1 MARSHGSHGRSRR
14 TFNGGFRVRGP
25 MLRGKRVV
33 VTGGGGFIGSHL
45 VERLAAAHCAVR
57 RADFSTGRLKN
68 PAAVTYRVQVE
79 RGSILDAGAIKRAF
93 RGADAV
99 FHLAALTSVPESIE
113 RPLAYAE
120 TNVTGTLAVLS
131 GARDAGVRRL
141 VFASSCAVY
150 GRAKGALREDT
161 PPDPM
166 SPYAVT
172 KLASEQFLRV
182 LSGDGLETVALRLFN
197 VYGPRQ
203 SPDSPYSSVV
213 ARFVRFAATGTPLT
227 LHGDGRQTRDFVF
240 VSDIAEA
247 FERAAT
253 SRGAGGGLFNIGSG
267 RETSILDLI
276 DALRP
281 LAGASLKVVREPR
294 RAGDIRS
301 SRADTRRAARTLG
314 FRARTSLK
322 EGLRRTLEAAPLT
335 SS

>member
-1 MARSHGSHGRSRR
+1 MAGSHGSPGRKRR

-25 MLRGKRVV
+25 MLRGKRLV

-45 VERLAAAHCAVR
+45 VERLAAANDVVVLD
-57 RADFSTGRLKN
+57 DFSTGRLKN
-68 PAAVTYRVQVE
+68 LAAVTDRVQVE

-213 ARFVRFAATGTPLT
+213 ARFVRAVVMGEPVM
-227 LHGDGRQTRDFVF
+227 LHGDGLQTRDFVY
-240 VSDIAEA
+240 VGDVAESLD
-247 FERAAT
+247 RAA
-253 SRGAGGGLFNIGSG
+253 SARGVAGGLFNIGSG
-267 RETSILDLI
+267 RETSIIALI
-276 DALRP
+276 AALQP
-281 LAGASLKVVREPR
+281 MAGGKMKIVRESAR
-294 RAGDIRS
+294 TGDVRK
-301 SRADTRRAARTLG
+301 SRADTTRATRVLG
-314 FRARTSLK
+314 FRARTPLK
-322 EGLRRTLEAAPLT
+322 IRLRRVLEAARLT